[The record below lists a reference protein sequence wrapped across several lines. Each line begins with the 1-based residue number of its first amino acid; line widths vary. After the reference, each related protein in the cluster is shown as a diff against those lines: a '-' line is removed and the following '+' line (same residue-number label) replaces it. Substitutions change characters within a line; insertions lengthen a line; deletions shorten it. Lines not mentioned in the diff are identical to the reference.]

1 MKGKRTVNVVLI
13 FMLVFTTVFS
23 TMPVTMVKAESDFN
37 NVVIFEEDFNEDV
50 TGEAPANLDVSEDG
64 GEVTVEELPDADN
77 KSVFLNDTSDSDDVL
92 ISKSME
98 DLENQVTIEMKFMQ
112 PEYTSSTKVMRLK
125 GDGTSVII
133 ETNDGFIGYRN
144 SDDSYENLV
153 EVQEGEWYDIK
164 VEVDLTNNTVD
175 AYVNEELKVE
185 GEAFYEDA
193 SKINFMESFTP
204 GSKALGHYIDDL
216 RISQLEEVELP
227 PEEPEADFAFGTDF
241 NDDAV
246 GEAPSDVTVSE
257 SGGTATIADV
267 PSEEN
272 KSVFLDDESDDTNV
286 LLSKS
291 VDDLYGV
298 VTLEM
303 NFMQPSYTSS
313 TKVMRIKGDSTPVI
327 IETNDGYISYRTG
340 GEFEPLVEVEEG
352 TWHKVKVEIDLD
364 AQHANV
370 YINDELELEE
380 AELNQPAE
388 KVNFVESFTPNSGQ
402 DGHYVDD
409 LNITGFYP
417 QEDVEEEEEATEESF
432 SFEANFNDDGTGDA
446 PANVDVLEGGGTVTV
461 ADQPSDAN
469 KSAFLDDTSDETN
482 VILSKSVEDLS
493 GVVTVET
500 LFMQPSYTSSTK
512 VMRVKGDG
520 TPVII
525 ETKDGSITYRTGDNY
540 HPLVEVEEGTW
551 YKVTVEIDLDAQH
564 ANVYIDDE
572 LVHEEAALNES
583 ATNVNFV
590 ESFTPNS
597 GTDGHYIDDLKISGN
612 LYQEP
617 EEEEPNEPEEPE
629 KPEEPAGGDIYEAED
644 AEISDAIIDNKHA
657 GFTGT
662 GFVDYAPNAPGGW
675 IEWVVNVPV
684 DGEYTLDFR
693 YAHGGTD
700 RRPAQI
706 EVNGEVEEEEL
717 SFDPTGDWAGWE
729 YTATKAQLSA
739 GENVIR
745 ATGVGSSGGANID
758 HLQVLMEYDEIYEAE
773 DAELEEDTVI
783 IDNKHTGFTGDGFI
797 DFSPNAPGSWV
808 EWTVDVPVGGEYFL
822 DFRYGHGGTDQ
833 RPAEIQVNNEIVED
847 ELAFDSTGDWA
858 NWEYTSTKTVLEAGE
873 NTILATGVG
882 SSGGANI
889 DHLRVHNKSEAG
901 NEGPIDVEATDIEEV
916 VSGVELKKLN
926 ELGIVVNELPA
937 NDEAITRIEF
947 FALVNQALGYVQE
960 EQFKGLT
967 DKETVWE
974 TSTEEWYSYVLEAA
988 QELGYADHLVSD
1000 HHLNPNETITGEEAV
1015 QIIESASDQTAESSS
1030 EQLTWNEAR
1039 ELIALLEAE
1048 NESETVEV
1056 AGVHAVSNNLLA
1068 VTLNGNFEEFTPTD
1082 LEVVVP
1088 TRRLELLSPGF
1099 TSLNIDKAAKGTN
1112 KFGQTV
1118 IVMHSLDEWN
1128 EYAEY
1133 PVESEET
1140 RFSGDLDNAI
1150 EEADNLLTWQMDH
1163 GGWTKNW
1170 PHIYTRP
1177 WDGEESRSEWVEDG
1191 VELGTI
1197 DNDATISELQFLAE
1211 VYQETKDPAY
1221 KESIEKGL
1229 DFLFDLQYESG
1240 GFAQVYPER
1249 GNYSDYVTFNDEAMV
1264 NVLELLDL
1272 VAEQRYPFNSDLLSE
1287 EYVAKSQESI
1297 DLGVD
1302 YILNAQIEVDGKLT
1316 AWCAQHDPYTYEARE
1331 ARSYEHPSISGSESV
1346 GIVRYL
1352 MTRPQTEEINQAV
1365 LAALEWF
1372 DEAKLENTRYVSG
1385 DPNNEYFVED
1395 SNSTAWYRFYEI
1407 GTNKPIFSGRDG
1419 VIKHDIMEI
1428 EAERRDGYSWGGH
1441 WATQLLEIMQ
1451 TTGDYT
1457 DKVFVRVTGNDS
1469 VDVNGKTLAQGDIK
1483 ALEGQTKQMDEI
1495 ESHLVVAQDGS
1506 GDYDTVQ
1513 AAIDAV
1519 PDNNRNPVTIFVK
1532 DGTYKEVVTI
1542 PNNKPFVTLLG
1553 ESKTDTII
1561 TYDNYAG
1568 RDNGVGGTM
1577 GTSGSASV
1585 YLRADDLR
1593 IENLTLENSFD
1604 ESADVEG
1611 QQAVAVYASGDRQYF
1626 NDVRFIGN
1634 QDTLYTHS
1642 GTQYYGD
1649 VYIEGDVD
1657 FIFGGARV
1665 VIDDAVIHSLDRGSD
1680 SNNGYVTAASTL
1692 LSEEYGMLFL
1702 DSKFTSDAP
1711 AETVYLGR
1719 PWPAGGNSEAIG
1731 SVVIKE
1737 SKLGEHIKPEGWT
1750 SMSGLQPEDA
1760 RLYEY
1765 KNEGPGAVINESRRQ
1780 LTDEEAA
1787 DWTVQNVLKGWDPYA
1802 LDPVE
1807 EPDEDPDE
1815 DSGEEEPEEDPGE
1828 EPEGENPGNDND
1840 EDSPEE
1846 GSDGEQDSDKPE
1858 TETPEGENEDDNES
1872 GNETQEIE
1880 VELGEET
1887 EVAADW
1893 VITIADSQT
1902 KVTLPSDL
1910 PEGTSLVVEEAQ
1922 PQNLGELKVEG
1933 DVYTF
1938 EFTFPEGFEDYTGDF
1953 QLTMGH
1959 EEDAENIAIYY
1970 YNEANNSWE
1979 LIDSEVSEGVV
1990 TATVNHF
1997 STYGVLAAEEERE
2010 QVATDNDEST
2020 NGVGLPDTATNIFN
2034 WLLASGL
2041 LLMLGVGL
2049 LWFSR
2054 KRKQKMV
2061 Q

>member
-1 MKGKRTVNVVLI
+1 MNGKRTVNVFLI

-23 TMPVTMVKAESDFN
+23 TMPVTLVKAASNFN
-37 NVVIFEEDFNEDV
+37 NVVIFEDDFNDDQ
-50 TGEAPANLDVSEDG
+50 TGEAPANIEVSTAG
-64 GEVTVEELPDADN
+64 GEVTVEDVPDADN
-77 KSVFLNDTSDSDDVL
+77 KSVFLNDTSDSDDVQ
-92 ISKSME
+92 ISKSFE
-98 DLENQVTIEMKFMQ
+98 DLENQVTIEMRFMQ

-125 GDGTSVII
+125 GDATSVII

-153 EVQEGEWYDIK
+153 EVQEGEWYNIK
-164 VEVDLTNNTVD
+164 VEVDLTDKTVD
-175 AYVNEELKVE
+175 TYVNEELKVE
-185 GEAFYEDA
+185 DAAFYEDA
-193 SKINFMESFTP
+193 SNINFIESFTP

-227 PEEPEADFAFGTDF
+227 PETPEAEFVFERDF
-241 NDDAV
+241 NDDVV
-246 GEAPSDVTVSE
+246 GETPSDVAVS
-257 SGGTATIADV
+257 
-267 PSEEN
+267 
-272 KSVFLDDESDDTNV
+272 
-286 LLSKS
+286 
-291 VDDLYGV
+291 
-298 VTLEM
+298 
-303 NFMQPSYTSS
+303 
-313 TKVMRIKGDSTPVI
+313 
-327 IETNDGYISYRTG
+327 
-340 GEFEPLVEVEEG
+340 
-352 TWHKVKVEIDLD
+352 
-364 AQHANV
+364 
-370 YINDELELEE
+370 
-380 AELNQPAE
+380 
-388 KVNFVESFTPNSGQ
+388 
-402 DGHYVDD
+402 
-409 LNITGFYP
+409 
-417 QEDVEEEEEATEESF
+417 
-432 SFEANFNDDGTGDA
+432 
-446 PANVDVLEGGGTVTV
+446 EGGGTVTV
-461 ADQPSDAN
+461 ADVPSADN
-469 KSAFLDDTSDETN
+469 KSVFLDDTSNDTN
-482 VILSKSVEDLS
+482 VILSKSVEDLG

-512 VMRVKGDG
+512 VLRIKGDG

-525 ETKDGSITYRTGDNY
+525 ETKNGSITYRTGDNY
-540 HPLVEVEEGTW
+540 HPLVEVEEGKW
-551 YKVTVEIDLDAQH
+551 YKVTVEINLDEQY

-572 LVHEEAALNES
+572 LVHEQAALNEP
-583 ATNVNFV
+583 ATKVNFV

-597 GTDGHYIDDLKISGN
+597 GTDGHYLDNLKVAGAI
-612 LYQEP
+612 YQEP
-617 EEEEPNEPEEPE
+617 EEEPSEPEPEDPSEPEEPV
-629 KPEEPAGGDIYEAED
+629 AGNIYEAEE
-644 AEISDAIIDNKHA
+644 AEISNAIIDNKHA

-662 GFVDYAPNAPGGW
+662 GFVDYNPNAPGGY
-675 IEWVVNVPV
+675 IEWVVDVPA

-693 YAHGGTD
+693 YAHGSTD
-700 RRPAQI
+700 SRPAQI
-706 EVNGEVEEEEL
+706 KVNGEIVEEEL
-717 SFDPTGDWAGWE
+717 PFDSTGDW
-729 YTATKAQLSA
+729 TAWKHTKMKAQLTA

-745 ATGVGSSGGANID
+745 ATGVGASGGANID
-758 HLQVLMEYDEIYEAE
+758 HLKVLMEYDEIYEAE
-773 DAELEEDTVI
+773 EAALEEGTVI

-808 EWTVDVPVGGEYFL
+808 EWTVNVPVEGEYFL

-833 RPAEIQVNNEIVED
+833 RPAEVKVNGEIVEE
-847 ELAFDSTGDWA
+847 ELAFAPTGDWA
-858 NWEYTSTKTVLEAGE
+858 TWEYTSTKTVLQAGE
-873 NTILATGVG
+873 NTIRATGVG

-889 DHLRVHNKSEAG
+889 DHLRVHNQSEAG
-901 NEGPIDVEATDIEEV
+901 NEGPVDVEESDIEEV
-916 VSGVELKKLN
+916 VSGVELRKLQ

-937 NDEAITRIEF
+937 NDEAISRIEF
-947 FALVNQALGYVQE
+947 FALVNQALGYVHE
-960 EQFKGLT
+960 EQFKGLKK
-967 DKETVWE
+967 KEAVWE

-988 QELGYADHLVSD
+988 EALGYADHLVND
-1000 HHLNPNETITGEEAV
+1000 KNVNPNETITGEEAV
-1015 QIIESASDQTAESSS
+1015 QIIESASDQTVQSSS
-1030 EQLTWNEAR
+1030 ETLTWGEAR
-1039 ELIALLEAE
+1039 DLVALLEAQ
-1048 NESETVEV
+1048 NESETVDI
-1056 AGVHAVSNNLLA
+1056 AGVHAVSNNLIA
-1068 VTLNGNFEEFTPTD
+1068 VTLNGYFEEFTYAD

-1088 TRRLELLSPGF
+1088 TRKWELLAPGF
-1099 TSLNIDKAAKGTN
+1099 TNLNIDKAAKATN

-1133 PVESEET
+1133 PIEFEET
-1140 RFSGDLDNAI
+1140 RFSGDLDTAI
-1150 EEADNLLTWQMDH
+1150 EKADNLLTWQMEH

-1197 DNDATISELQFLAE
+1197 DNDATISELQFLAQ
-1211 VYQETKDPAY
+1211 VYQETKDPKY

-1229 DFLFDLQYESG
+1229 DFLFKLQYETG

-1272 VAEQRYPFNSDLLSE
+1272 VAKQRYPFDSDLISE
-1287 EYVAKSQESI
+1287 EYVIKSKESI
-1297 DLGVD
+1297 ELGVD
-1302 YILNAQIEVDGKLT
+1302 YILKAQIEVDGKLT
-1316 AWCAQHDPYTYEARE
+1316 AWCAQHDPFTYEPRE

-1352 MTRPQTEEINQAV
+1352 MSRPQTEEINEAV

-1372 DEAKLENTRYVSG
+1372 DEVKLENTRYVSG

-1395 SNSTAWYRFYEI
+1395 PNSTAWYRFYEI

-1457 DKVFVRVTGNDS
+1457 DKVFVQVTGTNS
-1469 VDVNGKTLAQGDIK
+1469 VDPNGKTLEQGEIK
-1483 ALEGQTKQMDEI
+1483 VLEGQTKQMDEI
-1495 ESHLVVAQDGS
+1495 ESHLVVAKDGS
-1506 GDYDTVQ
+1506 GDYETVQ

-1519 PDNNRNPVTIFVK
+1519 PENNRNPVTIFVK

-1542 PNNKPFVTLLG
+1542 PTNKPFITLLG

-1604 ESADVEG
+1604 ESANVEG

-1626 NDVRFIGN
+1626 KDVRFIGN
-1634 QDTLYTHS
+1634 QDTLYTRS

-1657 FIFGGARV
+1657 FIFGAASI
-1665 VIDDAVIHSLDRGSD
+1665 VIEDSVIHSLDRGSD

-1692 LSEEYGMLFL
+1692 LSDKYGMLIK

-1719 PWPAGGNSEAIG
+1719 PWPAGGNPNAIG
-1731 SVVIKE
+1731 SVVIME
-1737 SKLGEHIKPEGWT
+1737 SELGEHIKPEGWT

-1765 KNEGPGAVINESRRQ
+1765 KNKGPGAVINESRRQ

-1802 LDPVE
+1802 LDPIE
-1807 EPDEDPDE
+1807 EPEEEDPDE
-1815 DSGEEEPEEDPGE
+1815 DSDEEPEEEPGKDPE
-1828 EPEGENPGNDND
+1828 EENPGDD
-1840 EDSPEE
+1840 EESPGEGSEGDQNGEESGEESPEDE
-1846 GSDGEQDSDKPE
+1846 NDGK
-1858 TETPEGENEDDNES
+1858 NES
-1872 GNETQEIE
+1872 ANEI
-1880 VELGEET
+1880 VVGLGEEK
-1887 EVAADW
+1887 EVAADME
-1893 VITIADSQT
+1893 ISIADTQT
-1902 KVTLPSDL
+1902 KVILPSDL
-1910 PEGTSLVVEEAQ
+1910 PEGTTLVVQKAE
-1922 PQNLGELKVEG
+1922 PQNLGDLEVAG

-1938 EFTFPEGFEDYTGDF
+1938 EFSFPEGFEDYTGEF

-1959 EEDAENIAIYY
+1959 DEDNENVAIYY
-1970 YNEANNSWE
+1970 YNEATNSWE
-1979 LIDSEVSEGVV
+1979 HIGGKVSDGVV
-1990 TATVNHF
+1990 TVTVEHF
-1997 STYGVLAAEEERE
+1997 STYGVLTAEDDEQTANDNEES
-2010 QVATDNDEST
+2010 DDGN
-2020 NGVGLPDTATNIFN
+2020 GLPDTATNIFN
-2034 WLLASGL
+2034 WLSASGL
-2041 LLMLGVGL
+2041 LFVLGVSL
-2049 LWFSR
+2049 LWITR